1 MASQISEISK
11 IYTSRVNLLTQLG
24 NRGYDV
30 SDYIGFSVSEI
41 QIMTD
46 NDERDILV
54 SNSKGHKVYVK
65 YQLKSSLRPNNIK
78 DLVEELYDVEEELTR
93 ETDQIIILSRSDP
106 NDTIKST
113 LTQLYDKY
121 GYFVTV
127 YSIKRLMFNVLDHE
141 LVPEFTILSNDEKI
155 ALYKELNIMSDSQ
168 LPEMSRFDP
177 VSLAIGFRPGSVC
190 RIIRKSKT
198 AIQSVYYRICV

>member
-93 ETDQIIILSRSDP
+93 ETDQIIILTRSDP

-127 YSIKRLMFNVLDHE
+127 YSIKRLMFNVLEHE

>member
-127 YSIKRLMFNVLDHE
+127 YSIKRLMFNVLEHE
-141 LVPEFTILSNDEKI
+141 LVPEFTILSDDEKI